1 MAVAVRGNQR
11 QSDGNQMAIRWQSD
25 GNQMAIRWQSD
36 GNQMAMS
43 GDQRQFVVIKRPS
56 RGDHEAIMST
66 LV

>member
-1 MAVAVRGNQR
+1 
-11 QSDGNQMAIRWQSD
+11 MAIRWQSD

-56 RGDHEAIMST
+56 RGDHEAIKST